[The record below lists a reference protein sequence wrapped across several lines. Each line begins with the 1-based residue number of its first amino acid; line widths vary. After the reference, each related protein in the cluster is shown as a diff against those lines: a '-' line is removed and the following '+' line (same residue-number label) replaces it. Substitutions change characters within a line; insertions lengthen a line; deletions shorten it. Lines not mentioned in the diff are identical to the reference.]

1 MPRPHF
7 DFSLNL
13 GHVLTILSNVGSVSV
28 AYSTLVREVDNHEL
42 RIKTIEKQI
51 DTTSTFQSQVLSTLG
66 TIREDIATLKER
78 SREGRSQ
85 LHP

>member
-1 MPRPHF
+1 MARPHF

-13 GHVLTILSNVGSVSV
+13 GHVLTIISIVGSVFV
-28 AYSTLVREVDNHEL
+28 AYMTIVREVDNHEL

-51 DTTSTFQSQVLSTLG
+51 DSTSTFQSQVLSTLG

-78 SREGRSQ
+78 SRDDRSR
-85 LHP
+85 LPP